1 MSEASYNTIFSKET
15 NMFINEIFSTGKSR
29 SLEVSFSLAYALSN
43 NLLLPNTSVDN
54 LVDFFEQNSKI
65 KFNRIL
71 DIINSL
77 IILDIDLICE
87 LTFNLYNYRY
97 NSYIGRTNVI
107 ALKTESA
114 IEDLFGISKFVNN
127 ELLDCI
133 KKDPIK
139 ITSYTNK
146 FYKLICEFNDYT
158 KEPNTSDLP
167 PLEDKTIL

>member
-1 MSEASYNTIFSKET
+1 MNQASYNSIFSKET
-15 NMFINEIFSTGKSR
+15 NIFINEIFSTGKSR

-71 DIINSL
+71 DTINSL
-77 IILDIDLICE
+77 IILDIDLVCE
-87 LTFNLYNYRY
+87 LAFNLYNYRY
-97 NSYIGRTNVI
+97 EVYAGRSNVI
-107 ALKTESA
+107 AIKQESA

-146 FYKLICEFNDYT
+146 FYKLICEFSDYN
-158 KEPNTSDLP
+158 KEPNAPDLP
-167 PLEDKTIL
+167 PTEDNSTL